1 MAFIKLTELNGEPIY
16 VNAVAI
22 EAFFAEAK
30 GSRVVPRSDNDSY
43 TYYSVRETPDEIMKI
58 INDNC
63 VMF

>member
-1 MAFIKLTELNGEPIY
+1 MAFIKLTTLDGGSIY
-16 VNAVAI
+16 VNVTAI

-30 GSRVVPRSDNDSY
+30 GSRIVPKSDTDGY
-43 TYYSVRETPDEIMKI
+43 TYYSVNESPEEIMKI